1 MICIPLTTNHIYCQK
16 YIDFMGL
23 ELKVPERLVRYVTQR
38 ETISIEDVMR
48 DFNVSR
54 ITAKNYLSRL
64 ARMELV
70 KRIGRGLYQQG
81 KGPTATVDL
90 SPELSK
96 LSKVL
101 REHFRMAELKVWSIG
116 MLADY
121 AHYTVGKDLVFVE
134 TDKVLSASIRD
145 ALIERGY
152 HAVLRPENRDF
163 REYAYYDWKPVF
175 ILERREEY
183 GLVRLG
189 DSFVLTPERIWLD
202 LYYFI
207 TRKELSFPPSELG
220 VMFANMLRRDGINFN
235 RLLRYAQRRKLR
247 DEMVIFL
254 YSLKQSSLLS
264 IPDDILVGRKGVLRA
279 IREMVDGARE

>member
-1 MICIPLTTNHIYCQK
+1 
-16 YIDFMGL
+16 
-23 ELKVPERLVRYVTQR
+23 VPEKLVKYVAQR

-54 ITAKNYLSRL
+54 TTAKNYLSRL

-70 KRIGRGLYQQG
+70 KRIGRGLYQLG
-81 KGPTATVDL
+81 KGPTATVGL
-90 SPELSK
+90 SPELSV
-96 LSKVL
+96 LSEVL
-101 REHFRMAELKVWSIG
+101 RERFPMAEFSVWSLG

-121 AHYTVGKDLVFVE
+121 AHYTVGKDLIFVE
-134 TDKVLSASIRD
+134 TDKMFSASIRD

-152 HAVLRPENRDF
+152 HAVLRPESKDF

-175 ILERREEY
+175 VLERRERY

-189 DSFVLTPERIWLD
+189 DDFVLTPERIWLD

-220 VMFANMLRRDGINFN
+220 VMFVNMLRRDGINFN
-235 RLLRYAQRRKLR
+235 RLLRYAQRRKLW
-247 DEMVIFL
+247 DEMIIFL
-254 YSLKQSSLLS
+254 YNLKESLHLP
-264 IPDDILVGRKGVLRA
+264 IPENILVGRKGVLRA
-279 IREMVDGARE
+279 IREMVEGARE